1 MEWAANPSVYER
13 LLAWESIVL
22 QQSRLGFLRNFY
34 GIKVIE
40 FKIAVQFFPVQ
51 KCIWILRFKRSDRNG
66 WNELK
71 AGIIQMCSS
80 LRICKFSLFT
90 NPSFGTYQEAINV
103 HAFVWNNFI

>member
-51 KCIWILRFKRSDRNG
+51 KCI
-66 WNELK
+66 
-71 AGIIQMCSS
+71 
-80 LRICKFSLFT
+80 
-90 NPSFGTYQEAINV
+90 
-103 HAFVWNNFI
+103 